1 MALTNRKVGIALF
14 AIAATM
20 KAFGVTSK
28 KACSDK
34 YLGFRTGQIKKH
46 KLSEEEVAEL
56 LLIDPEI
63 LVSFKE
69 SSHD

>member
-1 MALTNRKVGIALF
+1 MALTNRKAGIALF

-20 KAFGVTSK
+20 KAFGVSSK

-34 YLGFRTGQIKKH
+34 YLAFRTGQIKKH
-46 KLSEEEVAEL
+46 NLEDHEVAEL
-56 LLIDPEI
+56 LTLDPEI

-69 SSHD
+69 GSHD